1 MAYIEGSGSINSIQY
16 VLIFHESSCYL
27 CWFFSCLVFGCCV
40 TRCFN
45 GNNLHNTNE
54 CVDCKLSFSVE
65 QIESSL
71 AWYQIHYH
79 RELRSFT

>member
-27 CWFFSCLVFGCCV
+27 CWFFSFLVV
-40 TRCFN
+40 VLPDVIN

-54 CVDCKLSFSVE
+54 CADCKLSFSVE

-79 RELRSFT
+79 REHRSFT